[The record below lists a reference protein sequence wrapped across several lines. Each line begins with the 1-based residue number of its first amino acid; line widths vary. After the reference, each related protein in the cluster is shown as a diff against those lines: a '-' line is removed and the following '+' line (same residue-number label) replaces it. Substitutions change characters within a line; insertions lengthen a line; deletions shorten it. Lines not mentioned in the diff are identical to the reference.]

1 VTASAAPEGIV
12 LRYGSFYGP
21 DTGMLS
27 SAMIDQLRHRR
38 VPLLGDGGG
47 WWSFVHVEDAASATV
62 AAIEHGRPGSIY
74 NIVDDE
80 PAQVREWLPV
90 LADILG
96 AKPPLHVPA
105 WLGRLLAGQHMVS
118 MMTEVRAGS
127 NAKAKEELGWRPA
140 YSSWREGFAMV
151 ARQSAEKAAA

>member
-1 VTASAAPEGIV
+1 V

-38 VPLLGDGGG
+38 VPLLGDAGG

-62 AAIEHGRPGSIY
+62 AAIEHGKPGSIY

-90 LADILG
+90 LSGIVG

-105 WLGRLLAGQHMVS
+105 WLGRLLAGRHVVS

-127 NAKAKEELGWRPA
+127 NAKAKQELGWQPA
-140 YSSWREGFAMV
+140 HSSWRQGFATA
-151 ARQSAEKAAA
+151 ARHSVEKAAA